1 MSSPEEV
8 HNATPSQTPRLQT
21 PRSLHRPLATHSSLV
36 PRTISKGRRP
46 LTSAHP
52 SRTIRSLR
60 KSVKWLPKLREMDR
74 IHFLREV
81 YKASRGAEVADSLFH
96 AFRRTSINQAETA
109 KRAFK
114 AWLPDHVTVLRKRH
128 VLKFLVFL
136 RNNKNLSPRTILG
149 YRHSL
154 SIPFKEAF
162 DINFADKDF
171 SLLAKAQFHLSPPVP
186 KKVPKWS
193 LNHALESLQTPRF
206 RNCSASLKDLF
217 LKTSSSSPSPREIDA
232 PSWSLALGKE
242 SPLRTTKSPYLPRR
256 ASSSKTKL

>member
-1 MSSPEEV
+1 
-8 HNATPSQTPRLQT
+8 
-21 PRSLHRPLATHSSLV
+21 
-36 PRTISKGRRP
+36 
-46 LTSAHP
+46 
-52 SRTIRSLR
+52 
-60 KSVKWLPKLREMDR
+60 MDR

-81 YKASRGAEVADSLFH
+81 YKASRGSEVADSLIH

-109 KRAFK
+109 WRAFK

-128 VLKFLVFL
+128 VLEFLVFL
-136 RNNKNLSPRTILG
+136 QNNKNLSPRTILG

-154 SIPFKEAF
+154 SIPFKEVF

-206 RNCSASLKDLF
+206 RNCSASLEDLF
-217 LKTSSSSPSPREIDA
+217 LKIVFLVAIASGNRCSEMAACIREGISFENNKVTIPTKEGFLFKNQTLNRYPPPVTFPSMTTRHQLC
-232 PSWSLALGKE
+232 PSFALSVYLKKSAHLPHRNTLVVHPQSGL
-242 SPLRTTKSPYLPRR
+242 PLHSGRLSYWIAKAISTYL
-256 ASSSKTKL
+256 